1 MKQDFL
7 QVVTFLTIPIQTEVH
22 SKEHLTWFS
31 ERYID
36 IKYLILDRQET

>member
-1 MKQDFL
+1 MKPDFL
-7 QVVTFLTIPIQTEVH
+7 QVVTFLTISIQTEVH
-22 SKEHLTWFS
+22 SKKYLAWFS